1 MKFDVHRRRRARE
14 DGTLA
19 TARDVLPPMRPPNVP
34 RHRGPGLPII
44 AIAVVVLVVT
54 ACTRDAGGSPSTGS
68 DRPSRTDV
76 PAEPVPSASAPAM
89 TGEVPVTILGAIL
102 QDATERT
109 GVSLG
114 DLAVSRAEAVT
125 FSDGSL
131 DCPEPGMSYTQ
142 ALVDGYQVE
151 IEAGDE
157 TLDYRVGAGG
167 SFRLCES
174 DGPPGGG

>member
-1 MKFDVHRRRRARE
+1 
-14 DGTLA
+14 
-19 TARDVLPPMRPPNVP
+19 
-34 RHRGPGLPII
+34 
-44 AIAVVVLVVT
+44 
-54 ACTRDAGGSPSTGS
+54 
-68 DRPSRTDV
+68 
-76 PAEPVPSASAPAM
+76 M

-102 QDATERT
+102 RGRDASAAAWRSTT
-109 GVSLG
+109 SSS
-114 DLAVSRAEAVT
+114 SRADAVT

>member
-1 MKFDVHRRRRARE
+1 
-14 DGTLA
+14 
-19 TARDVLPPMRPPNVP
+19 
-34 RHRGPGLPII
+34 
-44 AIAVVVLVVT
+44 
-54 ACTRDAGGSPSTGS
+54 
-68 DRPSRTDV
+68 
-76 PAEPVPSASAPAM
+76 
-89 TGEVPVTILGAIL
+89 
-102 QDATERT
+102 
-109 GVSLG
+109 
-114 DLAVSRAEAVT
+114 VT